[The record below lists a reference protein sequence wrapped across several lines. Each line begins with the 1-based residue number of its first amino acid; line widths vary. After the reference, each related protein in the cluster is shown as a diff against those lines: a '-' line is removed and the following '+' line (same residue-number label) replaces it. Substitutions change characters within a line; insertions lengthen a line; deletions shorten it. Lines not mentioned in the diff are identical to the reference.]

1 MAKGRMKTGYPGVY
15 YYEQSRA
22 GGSGTEKVFYIVF
35 KQGGKVYE
43 EPAGRQYRDNMTAAK
58 ASRIRADRIEGRKE
72 APGAA
77 RERKNAEKVAQAN
90 RPTIAR
96 LWEWY
101 LEANPG
107 LKGIVTDKNRFAKHL
122 EPVFGQKLPTEI
134 DPMSVDRFRVMM
146 GKTHAPATVA
156 NALELLRRIVNFGV
170 NRGLCDAPRFKIRLP
185 KVDNLKT
192 EDLSPE
198 QLRSLLAALDAAD
211 NQAVADIMLM
221 ALHTGMRRGEILRLC
236 WADLDFRT
244 GFILI
249 RTPKGGRSERIPM
262 NPQARALLEGL
273 VRTSDF
279 VFPGRDGGQRVEL
292 RRAVRRICDAAGL
305 PQDFRGLHGLRHAY
319 ASMLASSGEVDLY
332 AIQKL
337 LTHKSSAMTQRYAH
351 LRDDALAKASAV
363 AGRIVQQVQ
372 DMNCTG
378 VPHSAIARHP
388 AESTIKSG

>member
-1 MAKGRMKTGYPGVY
+1 MAKGRMKTAYTGVY
-15 YYEQSRA
+15 YYEQPRA

-35 KQGGKVYE
+35 KQAGKVFE

-58 ASRIRADRIEGRKE
+58 ASRIRADRIEGRRE
-72 APGAA
+72 APGVA
-77 RERKNAEKVAQAN
+77 RERESAEKLAQAN
-90 RPTIAR
+90 RPTIAK

-107 LKGIVTDKNRFAKHL
+107 LKGIVTDRNRFAKHL
-122 EPVFGQKLPTEI
+122 DPVFGQKLPDEI
-134 DPMSVDRFRVMM
+134 DPMSVDRFRVKM

-170 NRGLCDAPRFKIRLP
+170 NRGLCNAARFKIRLP

-198 QLRSLLAALDAAD
+198 QLRSLLTALDAAD
-211 NQAVADIMLM
+211 NQAVADIMRM
-221 ALHTGMRRGEILRLC
+221 ALHTGMRRGEILRLR

-249 RTPKGGRSERIPM
+249 RNPKGGRSERIPM

-273 VRTSDF
+273 ARTSEF

-332 AIQKL
+332 TIQKL
-337 LTHKSSAMTQRYAH
+337 LTHKSAGMTQRYAH
-351 LRDDALAKASAV
+351 LHDDALARASAV
-363 AGRIVQQVQ
+363 AGRIVEQAL
-372 DMNCTG
+372 G
-378 VPHSAIARHP
+378 VDGM
-388 AESTIKSG
+388 AEGTVVKITRGR